1 MELAD
6 SRYDVFQLPIAEI
19 WIDNTGFNGRDDV
32 TIESVEDLAE
42 SIKSKDLDFPVVCQP
57 AHMVPNIPAEFKYR
71 LVCGFRRILACKILD
86 WTHIPAFVREDLPDE
101 RSARMTNFRENL
113 ERKSLNIL
121 EEAKNIDALFPVYR
135 SVRSIAEEISRTDRW
150 VNTRRRLLELSEFV
164 QNAAASGRLTESDV
178 YKIMYSS
185 DPDAR
190 AQDILR
196 AAAEG
201 KKAKALSK
209 GRMVRTKADV
219 KKLVTKLLGEGFNP
233 RFLRLLTWVVGEVD
247 DEQLEQTLA
256 WLRDRKTWLR

>member
-6 SRYDVFQLPIAEI
+6 SRYDVFQIPIVDI
-19 WIDNTGFNGRDDV
+19 WIHSGFNGRDDV
-32 TIESVEDLAE
+32 SIESVEDLAE

-57 AHMVPNIPAEFKYR
+57 AHMVEGIPEEFKYR
-71 LVCGFRRILACKILD
+71 LVCGFRRTLACKTLG

-101 RSARMTNFRENL
+101 RSARMANFRENL

-121 EEAKNIDALFPVYR
+121 EEAKNIDNLFPVYR

-150 VNTRRRLLELSEFV
+150 VNTRRQLLELSEFI
-164 QNAAASGRLTESDV
+164 QKAAASGRLTESDV

-190 AQDILR
+190 AKDILR

-201 KKAKALSK
+201 RKGNALAK
-209 GRMVRTKADV
+209 GRMVKSKADI
-219 KKLVTKLLGEGFNP
+219 KTLVTKLLAEGFNP
-233 RFLRLLTWVVGEVD
+233 KFLRLLTWVTGEVD
-247 DEQLEQTLA
+247 DEKLEQTLA

>member
-6 SRYDVFQLPIAEI
+6 SRYDVFQIPIVEI
-19 WIDNTGFNGRDDV
+19 WIHSGFNGRDDV

-57 AHMVPNIPAEFKYR
+57 AHMVPDIPPEFKYR
-71 LVCGFRRILACKILD
+71 LVCGFRRTLACKVIG

-101 RSARMTNFRENL
+101 RSARMANFRENL

-121 EEAKNIDALFPVYR
+121 EEAKNIDKLFPVYR
-135 SVRSIAEEISRTDRW
+135 TVRSIAEEINRTDRW
-150 VNTRRRLLELSEFV
+150 VNIRRQLLELSEFV
-164 QNAAASGRLTESDV
+164 QKAAASGRLTESDV

-190 AQDILR
+190 AQAILK

-201 KKAKALSK
+201 RKAKALSR
-209 GRMVRTKADV
+209 GRMVRPKADV
-219 KKLVTKLLGEGFNP
+219 KKLVAKLLGEGFNP
-233 RFLRLLTWVVGEVD
+233 RFLRLLSWVIGEVD
-247 DEQLEQTLA
+247 DEQLENTLA
-256 WLRDRKTWLR
+256 WLRDRKTWLK